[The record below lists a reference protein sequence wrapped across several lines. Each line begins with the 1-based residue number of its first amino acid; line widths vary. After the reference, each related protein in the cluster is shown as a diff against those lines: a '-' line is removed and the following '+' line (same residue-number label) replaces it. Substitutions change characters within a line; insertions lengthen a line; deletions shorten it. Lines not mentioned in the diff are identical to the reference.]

1 VLLAYFVK
9 ISKSRGSLVQFIK
22 VQRNELIVFKNAQH
36 KRKRCL
42 RFQKTIHPHRELKNL
57 CNLHFMVYCMVIFPG
72 YPQPVYRWLKDG
84 VPVGDYTSSQYYRIH
99 NTRKEDA
106 GSYQCLAKNE
116 AGTIFSE
123 KIDIVVAYM
132 SIFEEANER
141 YVSVESG
148 HSAVLDMSFIESV
161 PPPSVSWQTED
172 GPLNYDIKYAFTSRN
187 QLIILS
193 ADEDDQKSYR
203 ARAINTQL
211 GKEENSAFIR
221 LNVTGDPNV
230 EVAPKIIVH
239 PESKKLVRGQ
249 QIYELQCITNARPLH
264 EIETLWLKDGIII
277 DNSGI
282 QYTLND
288 PWNRTLA
295 LLGLNLTHTGQYTC
309 QATLRSGGYETVT
322 STASIQVQEPPTFYA
337 PFKTDTLGDYGSIL
351 SLPCSKFFLLLNKH
365 NPLIPYFPG
374 TIGKPMPHVT
384 WFKNAEAIDSTNK
397 RYEVFTPFLGV
408 CHKC

>member
-1 VLLAYFVK
+1 
-9 ISKSRGSLVQFIK
+9 
-22 VQRNELIVFKNAQH
+22 
-36 KRKRCL
+36 
-42 RFQKTIHPHRELKNL
+42 
-57 CNLHFMVYCMVIFPG
+57 
-72 YPQPVYRWLKDG
+72 VYRWLKDG

-161 PPPSVSWQTED
+161 PHPSVSWQTED
-172 GPLNYDIKYAFTSRN
+172 GPLNYDIKYAFTSKN

-239 PESKKLVRGQ
+239 PESTQLVRGQ
-249 QIYELQCITNARPLH
+249 QIHELQCITNARPLH

-277 DNSGI
+277 DNTGI

-309 QATLRSGGYETVT
+309 QAKLRSGGYETVT
-322 STASIQVQEPPTFYA
+322 STATIRVQEPPTFYA
-337 PFKTDTLGDYGSIL
+337 PFKTETLGDYGTILVLPCGNLLIFSKEKSLRKNIL
-351 SLPCSKFFLLLNKH
+351 S
-365 NPLIPYFPG
+365 
-374 TIGKPMPHVT
+374 
-384 WFKNAEAIDSTNK
+384 
-397 RYEVFTPFLGV
+397 RY
-408 CHKC
+408 HW